1 MLHITPIP
9 AFQDNYIWALGVGD
23 KVWLVDPGDSE
34 AAQQWLNSHSKQLQG
49 LLITHHHADHTGG
62 ITELQQH
69 WPGLQV
75 FGPGSIKGITE
86 PVSGGQTLAL
96 GGLSLRIYAVP
107 AHTLDHIAYYLEPAD
122 DHPGALFCGDT
133 LFAAGCG
140 RLFEGTPD
148 QLAAAMAT
156 FAALPPATLVCC
168 AHEYT
173 LANLAFAL
181 AAEPDNPAIN
191 ERLQRARCQRE
202 AGLPTLPSTLAD
214 ELASNPF
221 MRAHEPAI
229 QHQVNAMTG
238 ADAQNALE
246 TLAALR
252 RWKDNFR
259 G

>member
-9 AFQDNYIWALGVGD
+9 AFQDNYIWALGID
-23 KVWLVDPGDSE
+23 EKVWLVDPGDGE
-34 AAQQWLNSHSKQLQG
+34 AAQHWLTSHNKQLQG

-62 ITELQQH
+62 IAELRHH
-69 WPGLQV
+69 WPSAQV
-75 FGPGSIKGITE
+75 FGPGTIEGITE
-86 PVSGGQTLAL
+86 PMADGQVLLLA
-96 GGLSLRIYAVP
+96 GLRLQIHAVP
-107 AHTLDHIAYYLEPAD
+107 AHTLDHIAYYLEPAL

-140 RLFEGTPD
+140 RLFEGTAE
-148 QLAAAMAT
+148 QLAAAMTT

-181 AAEPDNPAIN
+181 AAEPGNAATA
-191 ERLQRARCQRE
+191 ERVQRTRCQRE

-214 ELASNPF
+214 ELATNPF
-221 MRAHEPAI
+221 MRAHEPTI
-229 QHQVNAMTG
+229 QQQVAAHTG
-238 ADAQNALE
+238 KATKSALE